1 MKILKWILGIITA
14 IAGIFA
20 MFAGGQKRAVI
31 KKKIKENDKA
41 IKQKSKEIEN
51 IKTGSAA
58 MRASARSKQKTIDE
72 MKKAKENFK
81 PKDVGADDA
90 AEFLKKY
97 AKKKGKK

>member
-1 MKILKWILGIITA
+1 MKFLKWILGLLA
-14 IAGIFA
+14 GLAGIFA
-20 MFAGGQKRAVI
+20 MFGGQKRAVI

-58 MRASARSKQKTIDE
+58 MRASARNKQKTIDE

-97 AKKKGKK
+97 AKKKGK